1 MSVVQGQRL
10 GQIWDSWS
18 AVAMAETMTD
28 FVQFGKQLRLL
39 RRQAGLSQEQ
49 LARALDQ
56 RARVSPPE
64 EYRVVDGTLISRWE
78 RACVRAGR
86 RWRPTRHYLLLLID
100 LFATQLTYESAQSW
114 AGQAGYALA
123 AKELERWFTPPVQA
137 PPGRMALVAEK
148 SHAHRTPA
156 HNLPASLSSFVGRR
170 SELALLVD
178 LVTHTRLVT
187 IVGEG
192 GVGKT
197 RLALAVGHT
206 LLEMQTSLSGNLP
219 FVDGIWF
226 APLAGV
232 EMTDSATLVN
242 QLVYAVASV
251 FSLPFQQMNS
261 TPLAVLIDFLR
272 SKRLL
277 LILDNFEHLLGG
289 APFVLD
295 LLANAPSVSILVTS
309 RAPLDCQAEQL
320 LVLQGLPVP
329 ADGEVD
335 ALDFAS
341 IQLFVERARQ
351 QDPYFAVDRQTL
363 REISELAALV
373 HGNPLAMEL
382 AARWIRHLSIAELTT
397 AFRHED
403 GILLSTRQQDV
414 PLRHRSMGA
423 VFETS
428 WRLLSLEA
436 QQALAKL
443 TVFRGAFSRQAA
455 LTVTQDS
462 VDQLQEL
469 VNHSLLHI
477 AQESA
482 GRKRYVLHELLRQYA
497 ALKLAAFDEMQPGVQ
512 VEIRRRHS
520 NYYLGLAA
528 KHVDALYSRNMNL
541 AADEMQAEIDNIR
554 AAWEWALQERSISML
569 TQAIAGLQA
578 FYHVRSLYQEGEA
591 VFARAATVLATTAT
605 PSSAVVGVI
614 LELQLARAF
623 FLNLLHRY
631 TDAAEVTQ
639 QVLTTCKEQNF
650 TALTAVAQ
658 VEWGVAI
665 SLQGVHN
672 VALQQLERA
681 AQSAH
686 QLDLPQ
692 VEARA
697 LHAMFRCLVPMG
709 EIERANSVLE
719 RTLRLYQRTGNRL
732 GESFVLRSLGY
743 VAHFQ
748 NEDEKALHCWEQ
760 AVSIYQ
766 ELGDQPRLL
775 SIYQHLGDA
784 YAALGDLGR
793 AYRYYDAAY
802 TSREEVH
809 DPRHA
814 AHTAD
819 GFARLL
825 IRLGRCVQARQ
836 LSQQALAELRPLGDR
851 VGVIEALCTL
861 GTAELQMGN
870 TAAALA
876 CHQEALELSRVS
888 GAPIYEGSIL
898 FGIGC
903 ALAAMGRCDE
913 ALDLYRQALSS
924 RHTHSQQSL
933 SIPLSIAVK
942 SEMAAVYL
950 SQGRNVDAWTLI
962 QDVLPSLNPSTF
974 AKLRDPLRVYFICYQ
989 VLQANHVADAGCYLT
1004 DAYTHLQ
1011 AQAHTLEN
1019 EPLRASFRQNV
1030 AVNQWIERA
1039 YQQQTD

>member
-1 MSVVQGQRL
+1 
-10 GQIWDSWS
+10 
-18 AVAMAETMTD
+18 MAD
-28 FVQFGKQLRLL
+28 FVQFGKRLQLMRK
-39 RRQAGLSQEQ
+39 QAGLSQEQ

-56 RARVSPPE
+56 RARASPPE

-86 RWRPTRHYLLLLID
+86 RWHPTRHYVLLLID
-100 LFATQLTYESAQSW
+100 LFATQLTYESAQTW
-114 AGQAGYALA
+114 ARQAGYVLA
-123 AKELERWFTPPVQA
+123 AKELERWFTPIVEA
-137 PPGRMALVAEK
+137 PRGEKALVFERN
-148 SHAHRTPA
+148 HEIRPIT
-156 HNLPASLSSFVGRR
+156 HNLPAPLSSFVGRR
-170 SELALLVD
+170 NELAILVD
-178 LVTHTRLVT
+178 FLTRPRTRLVT

-206 LLEMQTSLSGNLP
+206 LLEMQTSRSESAP

-232 EMTDSATLVN
+232 EMADPADLVN
-242 QLVYAVASV
+242 QLVFAVASV
-251 FSLPFQQMNS
+251 FSLPFQRMDS

-277 LILDNFEHLLGG
+277 LILDNFEHLPGG
-289 APFVLD
+289 VPFVLD
-295 LLANAPSVSILVTS
+295 LLANAPSVYILVTS

-329 ADGEVD
+329 ASGEVD

-341 IQLFVERARQ
+341 IQLFIERARQ
-351 QDPYFAVDRQTL
+351 QDPHFYVDRQTL

-382 AARWIRHLSIAELTT
+382 AARWIRHLSIAELAA

-403 GILLSTRQQDV
+403 GVLLSTRQPDV
-414 PLRHRSMGA
+414 PLRHRSMEA
-423 VFETS
+423 VFEAS

-455 LTVTQDS
+455 LAVTQDS

-477 AQESA
+477 VQEST
-482 GRKRYVLHELLRQYA
+482 GRKKYVLHELLRQFA
-497 ALKLAAFDEMQPGVQ
+497 ALKLAALEKIQPGL
-512 VEIRRRHS
+512 EADIRRRHS
-520 NYYLGLAA
+520 DYYLGLAA
-528 KHVDALYSRNMNL
+528 KHVDALYSRNMNPV
-541 AADEMQAEIDNIR
+541 AEEMQAEFDNIR
-554 AAWEWALQERSISML
+554 AAWEWAVQERSISTL

-591 VFARAATVLATTAT
+591 VFARAAAVLSTTTVPCSKVAGA
-605 PSSAVVGVI
+605 I
-614 LELQLARAF
+614 LELQLAQAF

-631 TDAAEVTQ
+631 KDAAEVTQ
-639 QVLTTCKEQNF
+639 KVLTACEDQHV
-650 TALTAVAQ
+650 AAVTAVAQ

-665 SLQGVHN
+665 SLQGLHN

-681 AQSAH
+681 AQGAH
-686 QLDLPQ
+686 QLDLPL

-697 LHAMFRCLVPMG
+697 LHAMFRCLLPIG

-719 RTLRLYQRTGNRL
+719 QALHLYQRTGNRL
-732 GESFVLRSLGY
+732 GESFVLRALGY

-748 NEDEKALHCWEQ
+748 NEDEKALHFWEQ

-766 ELGDQPRLL
+766 ELGDQPRLI
-775 SIYQHLGDA
+775 SIWQHLGDA
-784 YAALGDLGR
+784 YTALGDLGR
-793 AYRYYDAAY
+793 AYQYYDAAY
-802 TSREEVH
+802 ASREEVH

-836 LSQQALAELRPLGDR
+836 LSQQALAELRQLGDQ

-861 GTAELQMGN
+861 GMAELQMGN
-870 TAAALA
+870 AAAALA
-876 CHQEALELSRVS
+876 RHQEALELSRIS
-888 GAPIYEGSIL
+888 SASIYEGAIL

-903 ALAAMGRCDE
+903 ALAAMDRCDE
-913 ALDLYRQALSS
+913 ALDLYRQALNS
-924 RHTHSQQSL
+924 RHAHGQS
-933 SIPLSIAVK
+933 LSIAVK

-950 SQGRNVDAWTLI
+950 SQGRNADALALI
-962 QDVLPSLNPSTF
+962 KEVLPSLNSSAF
-974 AKLRDPLRVYFICYQ
+974 SKLRDPLRVYFICYQ
-989 VLQANHVADAGCYLT
+989 VLQANQAANARSYLA

-1011 AQAHTLEN
+1011 TWAHSLED
-1019 EPLRASFRQNV
+1019 ELLRASFVQNV
-1030 AVNQWIERA
+1030 AVNRSIERA
-1039 YQQQTD
+1039 YRKQTD